1 MTRTIAAAC
10 FAAALLSCGFA
21 SANNSHDDD
30 DNNNGGGTATA
41 VGVGVGISN
50 VRSTNSVKSTNTN
63 TNVNVAEGG
72 SVKSTN
78 TNIATGG
85 AGGKGGS
92 SVAVAAGGAGGK
104 GGEANADAYSTS
116 AVGAVSNIGGS
127 ITNRVETK
135 YIAPPM
141 YVEPSNNTLACLRT
155 IGIAASGAGNDGAG
169 GTSLGYSTKDHDCQ
183 LSIDEA
189 NAFKRGDLSTGWA
202 LYCRNTSV
210 LEVFGYT
217 KGVWWQGKPTI
228 GTRNAAIDA
237 CVADKQVISEDGLS
251 GRLGVI
257 ETQRAVDAIEVERL
271 ERKVDTLLPVSK

>member
-1 MTRTIAAAC
+1 
-10 FAAALLSCGFA
+10 
-21 SANNSHDDD
+21 
-30 DNNNGGGTATA
+30 
-41 VGVGVGISN
+41 
-50 VRSTNSVKSTNTN
+50 
-63 TNVNVAEGG
+63 
-72 SVKSTN
+72 
-78 TNIATGG
+78 
-85 AGGKGGS
+85 
-92 SVAVAAGGAGGK
+92 
-104 GGEANADAYSTS
+104 
-116 AVGAVSNIGGS
+116 
-127 ITNRVETK
+127 
-135 YIAPPM
+135 M